1 MKVKEFMSKNVGFC
15 HPEDKLAKAAE
26 IMQQHDCGVVPVI
39 DENEKVIGMIT
50 DRDICLAFASGNA
63 KISQLKVEKL
73 MTTKIIDCSADDK
86 IEDALKK
93 MRKNQLKRLAVTGKD
108 GKIVGIL
115 SVTDV
120 LISVRKDKKLKKK
133 IYSTLEAIFQPR
145 PIVLQ
150 EVSD

>member
-1 MKVKEFMSKNVGFC
+1 M
-15 HPEDKLAKAAE
+15 
-26 IMQQHDCGVVPVI
+26 
-39 DENEKVIGMIT
+39 T
-50 DRDICLAFASGNA
+50 D
-63 KISQLKVEKL
+63 
-73 MTTKIIDCSADDK
+73 KIIVCSANDK

-108 GKIVGIL
+108 GKLVGIL

-133 IYSTLEAIFQPR
+133 IYKTLEAIFQPR

>member
-1 MKVKEFMSKNVGFC
+1 MKVKEFMTKDVGFC
-15 HPEDKLAKAAE
+15 QTKDKLTKAAE
-26 IMQQHDCGVVPVI
+26 IMQRRDCGVVPVI
-39 DENEKVIGMIT
+39 DENEKVVGMIT
-50 DRDICLAFASGNA
+50 DRDICLAFADGNA
-63 KISQLKVEKL
+63 KISQSKVEEL
-73 MTTKIIDCSADDK
+73 MTTKVISCSADDK

-93 MRKNQLKRLAVTGKD
+93 MRKNQLKRLVVTSKD
-108 GKIVGIL
+108 GKLVGIL
-115 SVTDV
+115 SITDV